1 MPGSE
6 NIYVDIGLG
15 LKVNDNSSIDPRSAF
30 QTNFN
35 GLLVLGFGPSVTG
48 ANGTESPNSAYDI
61 MSELEKVLAAPDF
74 DQDKAGDLFDHFE
87 TVIDDMRFSRVDL
100 GTRMNFLDRSA
111 DRMENDIVNLT
122 TTETNLIS
130 ADPFDTAIDLKQCE
144 YTWMAV
150 LQLGTMLLPTSLLDF
165 LS

>member
-1 MPGSE
+1 M
-6 NIYVDIGLG
+6 GLSRPTARMI
-15 LKVNDNSSIDPRSAF
+15 LCLN
-30 QTNFN
+30 
-35 GLLVLGFGPSVTG
+35 
-48 ANGTESPNSAYDI
+48 
-61 MSELEKVLAAPDF
+61 LEKVLADPDF

>member
-1 MPGSE
+1 M
-6 NIYVDIGLG
+6 
-15 LKVNDNSSIDPRSAF
+15 
-30 QTNFN
+30 QTQILIR
-35 GLLVLGFGPSVTG
+35 GRRPPV
-48 ANGTESPNSAYDI
+48 
-61 MSELEKVLAAPDF
+61 F
-74 DQDKAGDLFDHFE
+74 DRTQ
-87 TVIDDMRFSRVDL
+87 TVIDDPYHRRFRVDL
-100 GTRMNFLDRSA
+100 GTRTCMNFLDRSA